1 MSYAKSSSN
10 KVLKEV
16 LESGTK
22 DHDDSYKL
30 WTRRPVTDSGLKSA
44 KKMIFG
50 MLQIVFNIASLYD
63 VDFFP
68 KSDLKYLQSM

>member
-1 MSYAKSSSN
+1 MIYNIVLKRFFFINLSYAKSSSN

-30 WTRRPVTDSGLKSA
+30 WTRRPVTVG
-44 KKMIFG
+44 
-50 MLQIVFNIASLYD
+50 
-63 VDFFP
+63 
-68 KSDLKYLQSM
+68 